1 MGSLQV
7 RLVGLPVDIDFQD
20 EDLVR
25 VGLVLHG
32 EKADDAGLRGHG
44 YCSDLLGKFQVFFQ
58 LFRIHFDP
66 GQADDPL
73 SVFPDRD
80 ISPEQAG
87 DIVFVELPEIGAHL
101 EVAAE
106 AGTIESVKAVSPIY
120 SPAAG
125 NVVRTNAELESAPEK
140 VNADPYES
148 WFFVLEVSDPHAA
161 DSLLD
166 AEAYRKICE

>member
-1 MGSLQV
+1 KT
-7 RLVGLPVDIDFQD
+7 VGFVTTGMFAPTLEKMVALALLPKELSEPGTAVDVVI
-20 EDLVR
+20 
-25 VGLVLHG
+25 
-32 EKADDAGLRGHG
+32 RG
-44 YCSDLLGKFQVFFQ
+44 K
-58 LFRIHFDP
+58 P
-66 GQADDPL
+66 
-73 SVFPDRD
+73 
-80 ISPEQAG
+80 
-87 DIVFVELPEIGAHL
+87 
-101 EVAAE
+101 VAAE
-106 AGTIESVKAVSPIY
+106 AGTSESVKAVSPIY

>member
-1 MGSLQV
+1 MNIPENLRYTSTHEWVRFDGSQAF
-7 RLVGLPVDIDFQD
+7 VGITDYAQSNL
-20 EDLVR
+20 
-25 VGLVLHG
+25 
-32 EKADDAGLRGHG
+32 
-44 YCSDLLGKFQVFFQ
+44 
-58 LFRIHFDP
+58 
-66 GQADDPL
+66 
-73 SVFPDRD
+73 
-80 ISPEQAG
+80 G

-101 EVAAE
+101 EVAAK

>member
-1 MGSLQV
+1 MNIPENLRYTSTHEWVRFDGSQAF
-7 RLVGLPVDIDFQD
+7 VGITDYAQSNL
-20 EDLVR
+20 
-25 VGLVLHG
+25 
-32 EKADDAGLRGHG
+32 
-44 YCSDLLGKFQVFFQ
+44 
-58 LFRIHFDP
+58 
-66 GQADDPL
+66 
-73 SVFPDRD
+73 
-80 ISPEQAG
+80 G

-125 NVVRTNAELESAPEK
+125 SVVRTNAELEGAPEK